1 MIQTMSHVSFQS
13 RVEKTPGKSPAA
25 AAPVAAAMA
34 APKCLKG
41 PSFKGIRPRAERLS
55 NSERPGKRYVRYVV
69 LVVCMYIMP
78 RVGLVMEFLARGHKI
93 SSIFCM

>member
-13 RVEKTPGKSPAA
+13 RAAKTLGKSPAA
-25 AAPVAAAMA
+25 AARAAAMA

-55 NSERPGKRYVRYVV
+55 NSERPGKRYVCYVV
-69 LVVCMYIMP
+69 LVVCMY
-78 RVGLVMEFLARGHKI
+78 VYHA
-93 SSIFCM
+93 

>member
-13 RVEKTPGKSPAA
+13 RAAKTLGKSPA
-25 AAPVAAAMA
+25 VAAARAVATA

-55 NSERPGKRYVRYVV
+55 NSERPGKRYVVCYVV
-69 LVVCMYIMP
+69 LLYIYAY
-78 RVGLVMEFLARGHKI
+78 VYYNVA
-93 SSIFCM
+93 

>member
-13 RVEKTPGKSPAA
+13 RAEKTPGKSPAA
-25 AAPVAAAMA
+25 AALVAATA

-55 NSERPGKRYVRYVV
+55 NSERPGKRYVCYVV
-69 LVVCMYIMP
+69 LVVCILCLGSG
-78 RVGLVMEFLARGHKI
+78 GL
-93 SSIFCM
+93 

>member
-13 RVEKTPGKSPAA
+13 RAVKTPGKSPAA
-25 AAPVAAAMA
+25 APVAATA

-69 LVVCMYIMP
+69 LLYLCMYH
-78 RVGLVMEFLARGHKI
+78 A
-93 SSIFCM
+93 

>member
-13 RVEKTPGKSPAA
+13 RAAKTLGKSPAA
-25 AAPVAAAMA
+25 AAARAVATA

-55 NSERPGKRYVRYVV
+55 NSERPGKRYVCYVV
-69 LVVCMYIMP
+69 LVVCMYAISCLGSG
-78 RVGLVMEFLARGHKI
+78 GLWSF
-93 SSIFCM
+93 